1 MDHLMAQVK
10 AMDSQRSKEFSSYQ
24 KANKYQIFLSNLNDN
39 RTKNGFK
46 LNENSP
52 NIIALK
58 DTDYSFSSRK
68 KQK

>member
-1 MDHLMAQVK
+1 
-10 AMDSQRSKEFSSYQ
+10 MDSQRSKEFSSYQ
-24 KANKYQIFLSNLNDN
+24 KANKYQIFLSNLNDI